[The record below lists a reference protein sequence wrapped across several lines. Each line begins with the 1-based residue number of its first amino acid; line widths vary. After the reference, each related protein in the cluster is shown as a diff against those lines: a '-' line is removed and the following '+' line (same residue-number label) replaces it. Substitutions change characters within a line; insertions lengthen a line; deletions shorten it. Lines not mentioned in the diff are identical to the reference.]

1 MSARDRRSEEPEE
14 VELNRPGA
22 PVIVLTG
29 LIVGLVMMG
38 IQLWLLTLAFDL
50 YLSGQRSATLLNA
63 ACSGA
68 IFLGGLLVLWLVEG
82 RRRRR

>member
-1 MSARDRRSEEPEE
+1 MSAHDRHPAEPEKI
-14 VELNRPGA
+14 ELHRPGA

-50 YLSGQRSATLLNA
+50 YLSGKRGATLLA
-63 ACSGA
+63 AAASGL
-68 IFLGGLLVLWLVEG
+68 IFLGGLLVLRLVEG
-82 RRRRR
+82 RSRRG